1 MEHII
6 AKCGYRCDLC
16 LSYEANLNGDA
27 DRQRM
32 SEALAK
38 YYGYTLPPEQIRP
51 CKGCGATADAP
62 DANCQVHPCVV
73 ARGLDNCGQC
83 PDFGCEKLKTRMD
96 TVEECL
102 KRCPD
107 VPKDDY
113 EQFFRPYLSRGTL
126 MDVQQAMKD

>member
-1 MEHII
+1 MEHIV

-16 LSYEANLNGDA
+16 LAYEANLNGDA

-38 YYGYTLPPEQIRP
+38 YYNYTIPPEQIRP
-51 CKGCGATADAP
+51 CQGCGATAEAP
-62 DANCQVHPCVV
+62 DPNCQVFPCLV

-107 VPKDDY
+107 VPKKDY